1 MHIAPVKR
9 HRGLVHVRNYRQD
22 IRLGPQIRML
32 ALPPISGPQFIVDP
46 VPSCG
51 IAFKFELELCV
62 FGVVPVVQQVFKN
75 IPHVV
80 GQALDVLTRANH
92 IDSLPCDWFE
102 HIVEIFH
109 SQLCA
114 LQNPEFLPTNVFNGR
129 RQFCIVVKFRE
140 LQKRR

>member
-1 MHIAPVKR
+1 
-9 HRGLVHVRNYRQD
+9 
-22 IRLGPQIRML
+22 ML
-32 ALPPISGPQFIVDP
+32 ALPPISGPQFIVNP

-62 FGVVPVVQQVFKN
+62 FSVVPVVQQVFKN

-114 LQNPEFLPTNVFNGR
+114 LQNPEFFPTNVFNGR